1 MLLTRSRAEGSNCL
15 GSDFYQSPIAWLNSI
30 SPFIS
35 LNLLRDFENS
45 KKTKGPECGE
55 TEGAG
60 PLPHVDP
67 DHLHDGADYN
77 DAVEPVEGGGEVGG
91 QAQGVHPDPHFK
103 HKQTEE
109 GKFSII
115 WNDKISVTIRI
126 ILVSSAALR
135 LMLQLFVYVKTNFCR
150 N

>member
-1 MLLTRSRAEGSNCL
+1 MLLTRSRTEGSNCL

-30 SPFIS
+30 SPFIW

-45 KKTKGPECGE
+45 EKTKRPERGE

-67 DHLHDGADYN
+67 DHLNDGADYD

-103 HKQTEE
+103 NKQTEE

-115 WNDKISVTIRI
+115 WNDKIGVTKNHPC
-126 ILVSSAALR
+126 LFCSASHASAVCLCQNQF
-135 LMLQLFVYVKTNFCR
+135 LP
-150 N
+150 